1 MNCMY
6 IDVKSTE
13 KLAVM
18 FFIHGG
24 GFHEGSGDDLIHG
37 PDFLINDNVILVTFN
52 YRLGV
57 FGFMSL
63 GTAEYSGNMG
73 LKDQQLALQWVND
86 NIESFG
92 GDRDRITIF
101 GHSAGSGSAHYHVLA
116 PSSKGLFNRAIM
128 MSGVALNPWAIF
140 EQREHMIEMYA
151 ISM

>member
-1 MNCMY
+1 MNI
-6 IDVKSTE
+6 IDVKPTE

-18 FFIHGG
+18 FYIHGG
-24 GFHEGSGDDLIHG
+24 GFHEGSGDDFQYG
-37 PDFLINDNVILVTFN
+37 PDFLINDNVILVTSN

-73 LKDQQLALQWVND
+73 LKDQQLALQWIND

-92 GDRDRITIF
+92 GDRERITLF
-101 GHSAGSGSAHYHVLA
+101 GHSAGSASTHFHVLA

-140 EQREHMIEMYA
+140 ELREHMIEMYA